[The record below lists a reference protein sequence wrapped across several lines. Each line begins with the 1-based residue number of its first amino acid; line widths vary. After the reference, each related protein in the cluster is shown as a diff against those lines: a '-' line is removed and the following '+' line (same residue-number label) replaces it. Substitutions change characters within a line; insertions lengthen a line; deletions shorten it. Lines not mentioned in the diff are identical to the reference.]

1 MPWEYILGGAGGAGI
16 VVVLGVL
23 LAQKLIERT
32 VDSQFEARLEHL
44 RGELNTKLERLRG
57 ELTRK
62 LEFDK
67 SDLTVWAELRKDV
80 LMEMWDAHREI
91 NKEMTTVIL
100 KTQEL
105 ERKHA
110 LAELEPSIDEYRR
123 SIHSRIDLL
132 SPKGLD
138 ICQRFLG
145 TAYSIQNGD
154 ISPNDANPLKSI
166 RTDSLRYTAKLYGL
180 EKMMPWMARNP
191 NEPPS

>member
-16 VVVLGVL
+16 VFVLGVL

-44 RGELNTKLERLRG
+44 RGELNTKLERFRG

-67 SDLTVWAELRKDV
+67 SELTVWAELRKDV

-91 NKEMTTVIL
+91 NREMTKVIL

-105 ERKHA
+105 ERKGA
-110 LAELEPSIDEYRR
+110 LSELEPSINEYRG
-123 SIHSRIDLL
+123 SVHSHMDLI
-132 SPKGLD
+132 SPKGVE
-138 ICQRFLG
+138 ICQRFLV
-145 TAYSIQNGD
+145 TAYYIQNV
-154 ISPNDANPLKSI
+154 
-166 RTDSLRYTAKLYGL
+166 
-180 EKMMPWMARNP
+180 ARNP
-191 NEPPS
+191 DGPT

>member
-16 VVVLGVL
+16 VFVLGVL

-32 VDSQFEARLEHL
+32 VDSQFEARLERL

-62 LEFDK
+62 LEFDR
-67 SDLTVWAELRKDV
+67 SELTVWAELRKAV

-105 ERKHA
+105 ERKDA
-110 LAELEPSIDEYRR
+110 LPE
-123 SIHSRIDLL
+123 
-132 SPKGLD
+132 
-138 ICQRFLG
+138 
-145 TAYSIQNGD
+145 
-154 ISPNDANPLKSI
+154 
-166 RTDSLRYTAKLYGL
+166 
-180 EKMMPWMARNP
+180 
-191 NEPPS
+191 